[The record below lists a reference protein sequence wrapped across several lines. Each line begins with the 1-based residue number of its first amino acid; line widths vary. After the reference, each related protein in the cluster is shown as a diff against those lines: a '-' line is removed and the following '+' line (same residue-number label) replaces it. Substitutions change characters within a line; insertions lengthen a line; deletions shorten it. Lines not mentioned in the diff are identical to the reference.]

1 MTIIFD
7 DFCDEKH
14 YVTTPVPPFP
24 RGGHVFVH
32 NFCIYFWKGWRG
44 TWTIQWGVRHTTFVY
59 PTLTKQHSTYY
70 MMTFVWQC
78 SFVTINI
85 PHVDVHSTH
94 WWFPCWWS
102 STIFVLMMI
111 VIDDDLPRCLHVYFS
126 WSPLTIN
133 ATIPSI
139 IKNVMLNLLLSPTM
153 FPQYPLHS

>member
-14 YVTTPVPPFP
+14 YVMTPVPPFP

-32 NFCIYFWKGWRG
+32 KFCIYFWKGWRG
-44 TWTIQWGVRHTTFVY
+44 TWTIQWGVRHTTLSHHL
-59 PTLTKQHSTYY
+59 LTKQHSTYY

-94 WWFPCWWS
+94 VMISFVDDLRWFPFWWWS
-102 STIFVLMMI
+102 SLMI
-111 VIDDDLPRCLHVYFS
+111 PIPRLYAFILVA
-126 WSPLTIN
+126 L
-133 ATIPSI
+133 
-139 IKNVMLNLLLSPTM
+139 TM
-153 FPQYPLHS
+153 FIVDFHC